1 FQLRDDL
8 DGVFGDEAALGKS
21 TSSDIR
27 EGKRTMLLALAQ
39 ERAGETERSVLAA
52 TVGNSDADTESI
64 ERVREIMTATGARE
78 SVENLIRQREDDARE
93 VIANEL
99 SSLTSSESCELLDL
113 LVRKLA
119 RTDR

>member
-1 FQLRDDL
+1 
-8 DGVFGDEAALGKS
+8 
-21 TSSDIR
+21 
-27 EGKRTMLLALAQ
+27 MLLALAQ